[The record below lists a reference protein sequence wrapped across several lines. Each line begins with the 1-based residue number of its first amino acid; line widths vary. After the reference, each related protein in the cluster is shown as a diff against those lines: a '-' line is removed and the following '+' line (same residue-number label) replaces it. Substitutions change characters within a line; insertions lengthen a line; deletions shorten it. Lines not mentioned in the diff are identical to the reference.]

1 MENFIFLSNFNNVF
15 YLQTN
20 KLKSL
25 DKKILHCYQIVNHQ
39 LLLMK
44 IWYKSIMI
52 YQISG
57 IKYIKI
63 IYTVSYFYII
73 DIINIKFIVIILYL

>member
-44 IWYKSIMI
+44 I
-52 YQISG
+52 
-57 IKYIKI
+57 
-63 IYTVSYFYII
+63 
-73 DIINIKFIVIILYL
+73 

>member
-1 MENFIFLSNFNNVF
+1 MENFILLSNFNNVF

-25 DKKILHCYQIVNHQ
+25 DKKILYCYQIVNHQ

-44 IWYKSIMI
+44 I
-52 YQISG
+52 
-57 IKYIKI
+57 
-63 IYTVSYFYII
+63 
-73 DIINIKFIVIILYL
+73 